1 MICVACGMQSQEFI
15 PESFETDDNFELMKV
30 SGRMRGKYR
39 PVVKGPPKIKQV
51 TPDAETVDFLVAYQ
65 FCLQLLTNS
74 VVAAAIQRFPA
85 HSSFDKDVEYYTE
98 ADNNASVN
106 STNNNNSSSSSS
118 SALNG
123 KNARNKSETR
133 RSSRNILSN
142 SKHIESLS
150 VVVKELWDGYMS
162 AWSLSGCN
170 ITAIFDNKGIE
181 DPDPDK
187 ADASEL
193 NRHPLYPSKPLMLG
207 KHDRK
212 ELMIYREY

>member
-39 PVVKGPPKIKQV
+39 PVVKGPPRIKQV

-74 VVAAAIQRFPA
+74 VVAAATQRFPA
-85 HSSFDKDVEYYTE
+85 DSSFDRDVEYYTE

-106 STNNNNSSSSSS
+106 SNNNNNSSSSSSSSS

-123 KNARNKSETR
+123 KNTRNNFGTR
-133 RSSRNILSN
+133 HSSRNLLSN

-170 ITAIFDNKGIE
+170 ITAIFDNKGVE
-181 DPDPDK
+181 DNEPDR

-207 KHDRK
+207 KHD
-212 ELMIYREY
+212 